1 MVCAFVNTL
10 NTLMKIADTHVVTL
24 NYTLTDNDGEIIDQS
39 QDGSFVYLHGSQNI
53 IPGLEK
59 ELTDKTVGDKFK
71 VKIAPE
77 DGYGQRDESRIEEV
91 PREMFP
97 EDQEIEPGM
106 VFHAEGPNGEMITV
120 TVLEVSD
127 NSIKIDSNHA
137 LAGVELNFDVEVMA
151 VRDAEPVEI
160 EHGHVHGPDGH
171 HH

>member
-1 MVCAFVNTL
+1 
-10 NTLMKIADTHVVTL
+10 MKIADKHVVTL
-24 NYTLTDNDGEIIDQS
+24 NYTLKDNDGEIIDQA
-39 QDGSFVYLHGSQNI
+39 QDGSFVYLHGAQNI

-59 ELTDKTVGDKFK
+59 ELTDKVAGDKLSVK
-71 VKIAPE
+71 VSPE
-77 DGYGQRDESRIEEV
+77 EGYGVRDDNRVEDV

-120 TVLEVSD
+120 SVLEVTD
-127 NSIKIDSNHA
+127 ETVKIDSNHA
-137 LAGVELNFDVEVMA
+137 LAGIELNFDVEVMH
-151 VRDAEPVEI
+151 VREAEDVEV